1 MNFSNK
7 FSHVRL
13 FLRHHDDRVWLRK
26 GRRHIIHLVKNLL
39 ADDRQADRRMRVM
52 SRRVSW
58 FQLMLTFH
66 VSRWM
71 TASPMWQQ
79 NNQLTSANQ
88 VIVFFCKSS
97 RNSFCSSYHNNYF
110 IFSSFDDSRIFLSLS
125 LVALFVYY
133 FFVYLSDDS
142 LCLYIQF
149 FIFFQIGFYFWIQN
163 ATCLNTIRDIEK
175 LSTVLVSL

>member
-88 VIVFFCKSS
+88 VIVFFANQVRIVSAHHITIIILFFLPS
-97 RNSFCSSYHNNYF
+97 TTLEFSYHCLWSHFLFIIFLYISLMTLFVSTYNFLYFSKLDF
-110 IFSSFDDSRIFLSLS
+110 IFEFKMR
-125 LVALFVYY
+125 
-133 FFVYLSDDS
+133 
-142 LCLYIQF
+142 
-149 FIFFQIGFYFWIQN
+149 
-163 ATCLNTIRDIEK
+163 
-175 LSTVLVSL
+175 LVSTQSETLRNWVLC

>member
-1 MNFSNK
+1 M
-7 FSHVRL
+7 
-13 FLRHHDDRVWLRK
+13 LRK

-39 ADDRQADRRMRVM
+39 WPSGWPA
-52 SRRVSW
+52 RRVSW
-58 FQLMLTFH
+58 FQPLTFH

-88 VIVFFCKSS
+88 VIIFCKPV
-97 RNSFCSSYHNNYF
+97 SFLLKTVIMPSYHNNYF
-110 IFSSFDDSRIFLSLS
+110 FFLPSTRKFPIIVSGRTFLKFIFCIYLSLP
-125 LVALFVYY
+125 
-133 FFVYLSDDS
+133 
-142 LCLYIQF
+142 LYNF
-149 FIFFQIGFYFWIQN
+149 YFFQIGFYFWIQN